1 MTSKEIRETFLRYFE
16 ERGHRRVHSAPLMPD
31 DPTLLFT
38 NAGMNQ
44 FKGIFLG
51 RETREYTRATSAQKC
66 MRVGGKHNDLDDVG
80 KDTYHHTLFEM
91 LGNWSFGDYYKKEA
105 IEFAWEFLTRNMGLP
120 GDRLWATVYLD
131 DDEAETLWKQVTP
144 IDPERIRRF
153 GEKDNFWQPGD
164 TGPCGPC
171 SEIHLDLGPEY
182 GCGRPDC
189 EPNCP
194 HCEAG
199 HVARYME
206 LWNLVFIQFDRN
218 EAGELTEL
226 PAKHVDTGLGFE
238 RVCAI
243 TQGVDSDYDTDLF
256 RPILREIEEI
266 TGRSYDEGSDEDRV
280 AFQVLSDHIRPLTF
294 SIADGILPSNEGRGY
309 VLRRIL
315 RRAARYGRVL
325 GMHEPFVYRLT
336 SPVVDVMGEAYPEV
350 MQGCAH
356 ASLVIKAEE
365 EGFGRTLDRGIEIFE
380 RTSEGGD
387 ISGEDA
393 FRLYDTYGFPLDL
406 TQLMAEEKG
415 LSVDIDGFEREMAA
429 QRERARQA
437 SQFVEETESGV
448 EWIILQPDRTHS
460 TFVGYEI
467 TDADA
472 EVVQYRVMDTEAE
485 LVLDVTPFY
494 AAAGGQ
500 VGDTGEITGE
510 GVRFEVT
517 DTIRSED
524 AIAHRGRFMEG
535 DAENLRSPVRAQV
548 DARRRAAIAR
558 NHTATHLLHHAL
570 RQVLGEHARQSGSLV
585 APDRLRFDF
594 THFAAMTQKERAR
607 VEDLVNER
615 IRENSPVFTLERS
628 LDEAKAMGAI
638 ALFGEKYG
646 EQVRTVQVD
655 EYSLELCGGTHI
667 HATGGIGHFILLS
680 EGAIAAGI
688 RRVEAL
694 TGEAADAFV
703 RQERNALSEIA
714 GRLNVPPTEIQ
725 ERIDG
730 LLART
735 RELERELER
744 ARKMR
749 SGSEVDDLI
758 RNAETVAGIK
768 IVTGRMDVPSGEA
781 LRDLGDMLRTRL
793 GTGVAVVGS
802 VAGGKVSI
810 IAVVTDDL
818 IRGRSLKAG
827 DIVKDVARIVGGG
840 GGGRPHLAQA
850 GGRDPEKLGEALAKV
865 KDIVTEKLSGTSR
878 QRKGGPS

>member
-1 MTSKEIRETFLRYFE
+1 MTSKEIRETFQRYFE
-16 ERGHRRVHSAPLMPD
+16 ERGHRRVHSSPLLPD

-80 KDTYHHTLFEM
+80 RDTYHHTLFEM

-105 IEFAWEFLTRNMGLP
+105 IEYAWEFLTRSMGLP

-144 IDPERIRRF
+144 VNPEQVRRYD
-153 GEKDNFWQPGD
+153 EKDNFWEMGE

-194 HCEAG
+194 HCEVG

-206 LWNLVFIQFDRN
+206 LWNLVFIQFNR
-218 EAGELTEL
+218 GEDGTLEEL
-226 PAKHVDTGLGFE
+226 PAKHVDTGMGFE
-238 RVCAI
+238 RICAI
-243 TQGVDSDYDTDLF
+243 LQGVDSNYDTDLF
-256 RPILREIEEI
+256 RPIIREIEEI
-266 TGRSYDEGSDEDRV
+266 TGRSYDGGPDEERV

-294 SIADGILPSNEGRGY
+294 SIADGIVPSNEGRGY

-315 RRAARYGRVL
+315 RRAARYGRIL
-325 GMHEPFVYRLT
+325 GMHEPFFYRLT

-350 MQGCAH
+350 AQGSAH
-356 ASLVIKAEE
+356 ASMVIKSEE

-380 RTSEGGD
+380 RISERGD
-387 ISGEDA
+387 VSGEDA
-393 FRLYDTYGFPLDL
+393 FRLYDTFGFPLDL

-415 LSVDIDGFEREMAA
+415 LSVDVGGFEREMAA
-429 QRERARQA
+429 QRERARRA
-437 SQFVEETESGV
+437 SQFAEETESGA
-448 EWIILQPDRTHS
+448 EWTVLLPDRTHS
-460 TFVGYEI
+460 TFVGYE
-467 TDADA
+467 TTEVDA
-472 EVVQYRVMDTEAE
+472 EVVQYRMSDTEAE
-485 LVLDVTPFY
+485 LVLDTTPFY
-494 AAAGGQ
+494 ASAGGQ
-500 VGDTGEITGE
+500 VGDTGGICGD
-510 GVRFEVT
+510 GFRFDVT
-517 DTIRSED
+517 DTIRVDE
-524 AIAHRGRFMEG
+524 AIVHRGRFVEG
-535 DAENLRSPVRAQV
+535 DVDALRGTVHAQV
-548 DARRRAAIAR
+548 DDRRRASTAR

-585 APDRLRFDF
+585 TADRLRFDF
-594 THFAAMTQKERAR
+594 AHFAAMTPEEMAR
-607 VEDLVNER
+607 VEDQVNER
-615 IRENSPVFTLERS
+615 IRENSPVSTIERS
-628 LDEAKAMGAI
+628 LDEAKAIGAI

-646 EQVRTVQVD
+646 EQVRTVQVG
-655 EYSLELCGGTHI
+655 EYSMELCGGTHI
-667 HATGGIGHFILLS
+667 QATGGIGHFVLLS
-680 EGAIAAGI
+680 EGAIAAGM
-688 RRVEAL
+688 RRIEAL

-703 RQERNALSEIA
+703 RRERNALTEIA
-714 GRLNVPPTEIQ
+714 ERLNVSSAEVSD
-725 ERIDG
+725 RIDG

-758 RNAETVAGIK
+758 GNAETVSGIK
-768 IVTGRMDVPSGEA
+768 VVTGRMDVPSAEA
-781 LRDLGDMLRTRL
+781 LRDLGDVLRGKI

-802 VAGGKVSI
+802 VVEGKVSI

-818 IRGRSLKAG
+818 IQTHGLKAG
-827 DIVKDVARIVGGG
+827 DIVKDVAKIVGGG
-840 GGGRPHLAQA
+840 GGGRRHLAQA
-850 GGRDPEKLGEALAKV
+850 GGRDPEKLEEALAAV
-865 KDIVTEKLSGTSR
+865 KEIVG
-878 QRKGGPS
+878 RKA

>member
-1 MTSKEIRETFLRYFE
+1 MTSKEIRETFQRYFE
-16 ERGHRRVHSAPLMPD
+16 ERGHRRVHSAPLLPD

-144 IDPERIRRF
+144 VDPERIRRF

-194 HCEAG
+194 RCEVG

-266 TGRSYDEGSDEDRV
+266 TGRSYDEGSDEERV

-325 GMHEPFVYRLT
+325 GMHEPFLYRLT

-350 MQGCAH
+350 VQGSAH
-356 ASLVIKAEE
+356 ASLVIEAEE

-380 RTSEGGD
+380 RISERGD
-387 ISGEDA
+387 VSGEDA

-415 LSVDIDGFEREMAA
+415 LSVDVDGFEREMAA
-429 QRERARQA
+429 QRERARHA
-437 SQFVEETESGV
+437 SQFVEETESGA
-448 EWIILQPDRTHS
+448 EWIVLQSDRTHS
-460 TFVGYEI
+460 TFVGYET

-472 EVVQYRVMDTEAE
+472 EVVQYRITDTEAE
-485 LVLDVTPFY
+485 LVLDATPFY

-500 VGDTGEITGE
+500 VGDTGEICGD
-510 GVRFEVT
+510 GLRFDVT
-517 DTIRSED
+517 DTIRVDE
-524 AIAHRGRFMEG
+524 AIVHRGRFVEG
-535 DAENLRSPVRAQV
+535 DADTLRGPVRAQV
-548 DARRRAAIAR
+548 DTRRRAAIAR
-558 NHTATHLLHHAL
+558 NHTTTHLLHHAL
-570 RQVLGEHARQSGSLV
+570 RQVLGEHVRQSGSLV

-594 THFAAMTQKERAR
+594 THFVAMTSGEQER

-655 EYSLELCGGTHI
+655 DYSLELCGGTHM
-667 HATGGIGHFILLS
+667 HATGGIGHFVLLS

-688 RRVEAL
+688 RRIEAA

-703 RQERNALSEIA
+703 RGERNTLSEIA
-714 GRLNVPPTEIQ
+714 ERLNVPSGEVSD
-725 ERIDG
+725 RIEG

-735 RELERELER
+735 RELEQDLQR

-758 RNAETVAGIK
+758 GNAEIVSGIK
-768 IVTGRMDVPSGEA
+768 VVTGRMDVPPGEA
-781 LRDLGDMLRTRL
+781 LRDLGDVLRGKL
-793 GTGVAVVGS
+793 GTGVAVIGS
-802 VAGGKVSI
+802 VSGGKVSI
-810 IAVVTDDL
+810 LAVVTDDL
-818 IRGRSLKAG
+818 IQGRGLKAG
-827 DIVKDVARIVGGG
+827 DIVKDVAKIVGGG

-850 GGRDPEKLGEALAKV
+850 GGRNPEKLEEALAEV
-865 KDIVTEKLSGTSR
+865 KEIVADKLT
-878 QRKGGPS
+878 